1 MDNYIQI
8 YTKLDKW
15 NLMING
21 MFELNKKNN
30 MSKKYKIFCYPA
42 DITMQGYFDMY
53 DTKEIDIPTV
63 CMEQKTSK

>member
-1 MDNYIQI
+1 
-8 YTKLDKW
+8 
-15 NLMING
+15 MING